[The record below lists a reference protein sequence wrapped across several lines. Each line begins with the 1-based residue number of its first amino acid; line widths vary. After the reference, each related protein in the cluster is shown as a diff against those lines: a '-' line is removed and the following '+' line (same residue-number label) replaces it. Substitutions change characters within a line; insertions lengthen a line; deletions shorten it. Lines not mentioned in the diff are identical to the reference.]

1 MGCGGLCARGVG
13 VTQKIQPGFP
23 GFEDRLHPST
33 YRSEAGR
40 GLELSSQ
47 EHPQSLHSSN
57 SLARSGK
64 DRTGTDADGV
74 SRSTSF
80 CDVVGDGGP
89 KLSNT
94 PISHLCFLAVPTSVT
109 NVPLERSS

>member
-1 MGCGGLCARGVG
+1 MREGWGLLRKYN
-13 VTQKIQPGFP
+13 QGFQ
-23 GFEDRLHPST
+23 GLKTAFIHQR

-47 EHPQSLHSSN
+47 EHPQSLHSSS